1 MATSSTSTSTS
12 LPARPP
18 SPWTGSRYAARYQWH
33 LDGVRSLDEVVRV
46 LRDIAEELDAAHLA
60 GWWLTEPVRNGHLLA
75 ERASR
80 RRRTRQPPPVT
91 AGTAPPVLPPWRA
104 RVVEEAPQP
113 CDAVLRLDGA
123 ASTPVVVVVDGA
135 LQQLTG
141 PALPD
146 RARRDLARQDVTGL
160 DGRRWGVA
168 PARVGPA
175 ADLVADGSALRVHAV
190 EDGALVRTLEP
201 LTFLHAAD
209 RAETLPSAAAAY
221 RRVACAAQAMKA
233 AGGWLSCVDDGFVQV
248 RYGRP

>member
-1 MATSSTSTSTS
+1 MTTTSSS

-18 SPWTGSRYAARYQWH
+18 SPWTGSRYATRYQWQ
-33 LDGVRSLDEVVRV
+33 LDGVRSLDEVISV
-46 LRDIAEELDAAHLA
+46 LRGIADELDAAHLA
-60 GWWLTEPVRNGHLLA
+60 GWWLTEPVRNGHVLA

-80 RRRTRQPPPVT
+80 RGRTRQPASTVP
-91 AGTAPPVLPPWRA
+91 AGTAAEAPVLPAWRA
-104 RVVEEAPQP
+104 RVVDEAPQP
-113 CDAVLRLDGA
+113 GDAVLQLERA
-123 ASTPVVVVVDGA
+123 AATPVMVVVDGA

-146 RARRDLARQDVTGL
+146 RALEDLARQDVTGL

-190 EDGALVRTLEP
+190 EDGVLVRTLEP

-209 RAETLPSAAAAY
+209 RAATLPSAAAAY
-221 RRVACAAQAMKA
+221 RRVASAAQAMAA